1 LIQNFICKFVFGVI
15 SSIHV
20 RFWKFQSLP
29 LLEKWEEFKY
39 VKKNLKGKVLWK
51 KTWLCTKALMGK
63 SHFATTKFSEL
74 FMVIHQSFF
83 PLFEVASLILVPYPP
98 HIVSFTSLDNLV
110 I

>member
-1 LIQNFICKFVFGVI
+1 MLRKKRDYAQK
-15 SSIHV
+15 H
-20 RFWKFQSLP
+20 L
-29 LLEKWEEFKY
+29 WE
-39 VKKNLKGKVLWK
+39 
-51 KTWLCTKALMGK
+51 K